1 MYLFKCA
8 VRKFKT
14 PCRAPI
20 GSASPGRVGQHWA
33 GGPGGASSAIAG
45 ALPSEGG
52 PAPCPAHV
60 ACTHAYTFHGARF
73 SSPCQ
78 YDLFWDSL
86 PLKRKEKQSW
96 NAASS
101 VSRLPLTSSGSHCP
115 SPSSGLGCLGGRGCV
130 HRLCVH
136 GTRAQRSFTFE

>member
-20 GSASPGRVGQHWA
+20 GSASPGRVSQHWA

-60 ACTHAYTFHGARF
+60 ACTHAHTSHGARF

-101 VSRLPLTSSGSHCP
+101 VSRLPLTSSGSHLSVSLQRAGVSRRQGLC
-115 SPSSGLGCLGGRGCV
+115 SPPL
-130 HRLCVH
+130 
-136 GTRAQRSFTFE
+136 RSRHMCTAFIHI